1 MRLKNHATLA
11 RLDQLLSL
19 QPSEAHRKEIESMI
33 SEQTAHLG
41 EYPTDISTQAVLA
54 ALCSAT
60 SDAPTQSPLPP
71 VSSFTA
77 GINVAALEAQGIPPA
92 ASHLTITEKTKS
104 VIRPRKRRVRGGK
117 VFDAS
122 QQVDP
127 ERWLPL
133 RERSYY
139 KPSKSKRKKP
149 GGAAQGSAVEAES
162 MGLIGNSHQAEGKKA
177 DPGAKKKKKGR
188 K

>member
-33 SEQTAHLG
+33 TEQSAHLG

-54 ALCSAT
+54 ALYST
-60 SDAPTQSPLPP
+60 ISNAPAQSPIPP
-71 VSSFTA
+71 VSSFTT
-77 GINVAALEAQGIPPA
+77 GITVDALEAQGISPTA
-92 ASHLTITEKTKS
+92 ALNITKKARS
-104 VIRPRKRRVRGGK
+104 VVRPRKRRVRGGK

-139 KPSKSKRKKP
+139 KPSKTKRKKL

-162 MGLIGNSHQAEGKKA
+162 MDWNGNSHQAEGKKT
-177 DPGAKKKKKGR
+177 DPGGKKKKKGR